1 MAGVVGDWDAVSR
14 EIKRRMDEREM
25 NQAALIEKSGISK
38 AVVAELQNNTKR
50 RTRSDHV
57 LRALSEAL
65 GLHPEHLRHI
75 AQDREPQP
83 LGEPAIRSDADIA
96 GRLDALDYRVAE
108 IKQML
113 GVLTDAILGGTT
125 FTTVDVRGTDDRQD

>member
-25 NQAALIEKSGISK
+25 NQAALIDKSGISK

-75 AQDREPQP
+75 AQNREPQP

-113 GVLTDAILGGTT
+113 GQLIDGLLGDAEV
-125 FTTVDVRGTDDRQD
+125 TTVDVRRREGRD